1 MTMTEEQKI
10 KKVNIGKEI
19 TEWIFYFI
27 GVVIV
32 TSILQ
37 SQLFALTTVH
47 QSSMQDTLQEGHTL
61 IINKVIYQFS
71 KPNRGDIIV
80 FLREENTKGFINRYK
95 VFLKDVELKFRKSFR
110 SNRLIKRIIAVEG
123 DKIDIHDGKVYIN
136 DQLLNEPYAKGI
148 TPEMDLKYP
157 FVVPPGHVFVMGDNR
172 ENSLD
177 SRSFG
182 PVPVSS
188 IEGKAVFRVFPF
200 SKIGK
205 P

>member
-1 MTMTEEQKI
+1 MTEEQKI

-95 VFLKDVELKFRKSFR
+95 VSSRMLSLSSEKVSGQTGLLK
-110 SNRLIKRIIAVEG
+110 G
-123 DKIDIHDGKVYIN
+123 
-136 DQLLNEPYAKGI
+136 
-148 TPEMDLKYP
+148 
-157 FVVPPGHVFVMGDNR
+157 
-172 ENSLD
+172 
-177 SRSFG
+177 
-182 PVPVSS
+182 
-188 IEGKAVFRVFPF
+188 
-200 SKIGK
+200 
-205 P
+205 